1 MLNFLKE
8 TRKFVRG
15 YTMTNIFNLFLSKDL
30 KKYWKNSDKKNFDKN
45 LIISME
51 KFLNSEDYR
60 KTSTNHK
67 FAIIKILKVIERFNN
82 KESANDFQFNNPN
95 FHSDFSTATISEL
108 LIDISDQEAF
118 EDLFKLYPSLKAE
131 HSIKLN
137 LLNNLIYNKIKNRKV
152 FSKINDLSDKTFVG
166 NDKIYNEVGG
176 LKITQEKLRTLIEYE
191 NIETLIN
198 QNNTKILEIGSGN
211 GRMCECILSCN
222 EKVSKYILVDIP
234 PALPSAFKRLKL
246 SLKNKKLCYAIDAKN
261 REELEK
267 IIQNNDVIFLF
278 PNQINI
284 LQKNFDLFLAID
296 CLHEMK
302 KNTIKEYMQI
312 ASIISKK
319 VYFKVHETAHVPFSF
334 DILSIHNNQDY
345 SISPNWNLIYKKK
358 SLFPSNDYEVAYE
371 TK

>member
-108 LIDISDQEAF
+108 LIDISDHEAF

-176 LKITQEKLRTLIEYE
+176 LKIT
-191 NIETLIN
+191 
-198 QNNTKILEIGSGN
+198 IL
-211 GRMCECILSCN
+211 L
-222 EKVSKYILVDIP
+222 
-234 PALPSAFKRLKL
+234 
-246 SLKNKKLCYAIDAKN
+246 
-261 REELEK
+261 
-267 IIQNNDVIFLF
+267 LF
-278 PNQINI
+278 
-284 LQKNFDLFLAID
+284 
-296 CLHEMK
+296 
-302 KNTIKEYMQI
+302 Y
-312 ASIISKK
+312 
-319 VYFKVHETAHVPFSF
+319 Y
-334 DILSIHNNQDY
+334 Y
-345 SISPNWNLIYKKK
+345 
-358 SLFPSNDYEVAYE
+358 
-371 TK
+371 

>member
-8 TRKFVRG
+8 IRKFVRG
-15 YTMTNIFNLFLSKDL
+15 YTMTNIFNLFVSKDL

-45 LIISME
+45 LITSME

-82 KESANDFQFNNPN
+82 KESADDFQFNNPN

-108 LIDISDQEAF
+108 LIDITEQEAF

-166 NDKIYNEVGG
+166 NDKIYNEVDG

-198 QNNTKILEIGSGN
+198 QNNTKIRSGR
-211 GRMCECILSCN
+211 GRWE
-222 EKVSKYILVDIP
+222 
-234 PALPSAFKRLKL
+234 
-246 SLKNKKLCYAIDAKN
+246 
-261 REELEK
+261 
-267 IIQNNDVIFLF
+267 
-278 PNQINI
+278 
-284 LQKNFDLFLAID
+284 
-296 CLHEMK
+296 
-302 KNTIKEYMQI
+302 
-312 ASIISKK
+312 
-319 VYFKVHETAHVPFSF
+319 
-334 DILSIHNNQDY
+334 
-345 SISPNWNLIYKKK
+345 
-358 SLFPSNDYEVAYE
+358 
-371 TK
+371 